1 MLGLAAHNLQPTL
14 KGSAY
19 NLFLKGSAYNLF
31 LKGSAGKYL
40 CPD

>member
-19 NLFLKGSAYNLF
+19 NLFLKGSA
-31 LKGSAGKYL
+31 GKYL